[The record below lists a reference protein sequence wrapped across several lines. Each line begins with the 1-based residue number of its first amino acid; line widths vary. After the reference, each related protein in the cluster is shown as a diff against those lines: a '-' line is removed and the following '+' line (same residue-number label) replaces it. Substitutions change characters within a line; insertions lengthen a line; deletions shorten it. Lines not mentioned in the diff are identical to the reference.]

1 MIMARKKREIAPEN
15 HDRWMVSYADF
26 VTLLFAFFVSLYA
39 LSTVNEGKY
48 KKLSESLSSAFSTV
62 PTPAID
68 RAEEFPRIVERFN
81 SVFSPDYRRVLET
94 LQVLDDSPG
103 LTLLYD
109 KDSVTIRMLD
119 AELFVPALDRFTPEA
134 AAVLDEVAAV
144 LNSITQNIR
153 VEAHTD
159 NIPVET
165 ESFPSNWDLS
175 SARALKVL
183 KYFINNNG
191 LAPGRFSAVGYGE
204 FSPIATNNSPAGRA
218 KNSRVDILV
227 LTPQ

>member
-1 MIMARKKREIAPEN
+1 
-15 HDRWMVSYADF
+15 MVSYADF

-62 PTPAID
+62 DRPAKEDTP
-68 RAEEFPRIVERFN
+68 EFPKIVEKFT

-94 LQVLDDSPG
+94 LQTLDDSSG

-109 KDSVTIRMLD
+109 KDNITIRMLD
-119 AELFVPALDRFTPEA
+119 VELFGPASDKFSPEA
-134 AAVLDEVAAV
+134 AGVLAEVAAV
-144 LNSITQNIR
+144 LGSITQDIR

-159 NIPVET
+159 NIPVNT
-165 ESFPSNWDLS
+165 DRFPSNWELS
-175 SARALKVL
+175 SARSLKVL
-183 KYFINNNG
+183 KYFINNHG

-204 FSPIATNNSPAGRA
+204 WSPIATNDSPDGRA

>member
-1 MIMARKKREIAPEN
+1 
-15 HDRWMVSYADF
+15 MVSYADF

-39 LSTVNEGKY
+39 LSTVNESKY
-48 KKLSESLSSAFSTV
+48 KKLSESLSSAFST
-62 PTPAID
+62 TGQSAI
-68 RAEEFPRIVERFN
+68 EETSEFPRIVEKFT

-94 LQVLDDSPG
+94 LERLDDSPG

-119 AELFVPALDRFTPEA
+119 ADLFGPASDKFSPEA
-134 AAVLDEVAAV
+134 AGVLDEVAAV
-144 LNSITQNIR
+144 LKSITQNIR

-159 NIPVET
+159 NIPVNT

-175 SARALKVL
+175 SARSLKVL
-183 KYFINNNG
+183 KYLINNHG

-204 FSPIATNNSPAGRA
+204 FSPIATNDSPAGRG

-227 LTPQ
+227 LTPR